1 MRVLIVEDETHL
13 AEAVAQVL
21 KKNHYSVDLA
31 HDGEYGLDCAISAI
45 YDFIILDIMLPKI
58 DGITILKEIRKQ
70 GMSVPVVLLTAKGET
85 EDTVNGLD
93 SGADDYMAKPFRSE
107 ELLARLRALS
117 RRKGKLIQEGIL
129 AYGDINLY
137 PNSLELFC
145 DNKSYKLT
153 LKEFQLL
160 ELLINMRGLVVSKNT
175 IIEKL
180 WGYDGE
186 AEDNNVEVYISFLR
200 KKLSHIQSETSIHTM
215 RGVGY
220 VLKSQGDRHV

>member
-145 DNKSYKLT
+145 GNKSYKLT

>member
-1 MRVLIVEDETHL
+1 MRILIVEDEKHL

-21 KKNHYSVDLA
+21 KKNHYTVDLA

-58 DGITILKEIRKQ
+58 DGITILKKIRKH
-70 GMSVPVVLLTAKGET
+70 GISVPVVLLTAKGET

-93 SGADDYMAKPFRSE
+93 SGADDYIAKPFKSE
-107 ELLARLRALS
+107 ELLARLRALN
-117 RRKGKLIQEGIL
+117 RRKGELIQDGTL
-129 AYGDINLY
+129 TYGDINIY

-145 DNKSYKLT
+145 GNKSYKLT

-160 ELLINMRGLVVSKNT
+160 ELLINMRGMVVSKNT

-200 KKLSHIQSETSIHTM
+200 KKLSHIKSETSIHTM

-220 VLKSQGDRHV
+220 VLRSQGDKHV

>member
-1 MRVLIVEDETHL
+1 MRILIVEDEKHL

-21 KKNHYSVDLA
+21 KKNNYTVDLA

-58 DGITILKEIRKQ
+58 DGITILKEIRKH
-70 GMSVPVVLLTAKGET
+70 GISVPVVLLTAKGET

-93 SGADDYMAKPFRSE
+93 SGADDYIAKPFKSE
-107 ELLARLRALS
+107 ELLARLRALN
-117 RRKGKLIQEGIL
+117 RRKGELIQDGTL
-129 AYGDINLY
+129 TYGDINIY

-145 DNKSYKLT
+145 GNKSYKLT

-160 ELLINMRGLVVSKNT
+160 ELLINMRGMVVSKNT

-200 KKLSHIQSETSIHTM
+200 KKLSHIKSETSIHTM

-220 VLKSQGDRHV
+220 VLRSQGDKHV

>member
-1 MRVLIVEDETHL
+1 MRILIVEDEKHL

-21 KKNHYSVDLA
+21 KKNNYTVDLA
-31 HDGEYGLDCAISAI
+31 YDGEYGLDCAISAI

-58 DGITILKEIRKQ
+58 DGITILKEIRKH
-70 GMSVPVVLLTAKGET
+70 GISVPVVLLTAKGET

-93 SGADDYMAKPFRSE
+93 SGADDYIAKPFKSE

-117 RRKGKLIQEGIL
+117 RRKGELTQDGTL
-129 AYGDINLY
+129 SYGDIDIN

-145 DNKSYKLT
+145 GNKSYKLT

-160 ELLINMRGLVVSKNT
+160 ELLINMRGMVVSKNT

-200 KKLSHIQSETSIHTM
+200 KKLTHIKSETSIHTM

>member
-1 MRVLIVEDETHL
+1 MIVEDEKHL

-21 KKNHYSVDLA
+21 KKNNYTVDLA

-58 DGITILKEIRKQ
+58 DGITILKEIRKH
-70 GMSVPVVLLTAKGET
+70 GISVPVVLLTAKGET

-93 SGADDYMAKPFRSE
+93 SGADDYIAKPFKSE

-117 RRKGKLIQEGIL
+117 RRKGELTQDGTL
-129 AYGDINLY
+129 SYGDIDIN

-145 DNKSYKLT
+145 GNKSYKLT

-160 ELLINMRGLVVSKNT
+160 ELLINMRGMVVSKNT

-200 KKLSHIQSETSIHTM
+200 KKLSHIKSETSIHTM

-220 VLKSQGDRHV
+220 VLRSQGDKHV

>member
-1 MRVLIVEDETHL
+1 MRILIVEDEKHL

-21 KKNHYSVDLA
+21 KKNNYTVDLA

-58 DGITILKEIRKQ
+58 DGITILKEIRKH
-70 GMSVPVVLLTAKGET
+70 GISVPVVLLTAKGET

-93 SGADDYMAKPFRSE
+93 SGADDYIAKPFKSE

-117 RRKGKLIQEGIL
+117 RRKGELTQDGTL
-129 AYGDINLY
+129 SYGDIDIN

-145 DNKSYKLT
+145 GNKSYKLT

-160 ELLINMRGLVVSKNT
+160 ELLINMRGMVVSKNT

-200 KKLSHIQSETSIHTM
+200 KKLSHIKSETSIHTM

-220 VLKSQGDRHV
+220 VLRSQGDKHV

>member
-1 MRVLIVEDETHL
+1 MRILIVEDEKHL

-21 KKNHYSVDLA
+21 KKNNYTVDLA
-31 HDGEYGLDCAISAI
+31 YDGEYGLDCAISAI

-58 DGITILKEIRKQ
+58 DGITILTKIRKH
-70 GMSVPVVLLTAKGET
+70 GISVPVVLLTAKGET

-93 SGADDYMAKPFRSE
+93 SGADDYIAKPFKSE
-107 ELLARLRALS
+107 ELLARLRALN
-117 RRKGKLIQEGIL
+117 RRKGELIQDGTL
-129 AYGDINLY
+129 TYGDINIY

-145 DNKSYKLT
+145 GNKSYKLT

-160 ELLINMRGLVVSKNT
+160 ELLINMRGMVVSKNT

-200 KKLSHIQSETSIHTM
+200 KKLTHIKSETSIHTM